1 MACLAN
7 KVRAYL
13 ADRDYVIDFDE
24 RTVVIEVI
32 GDVENIVEWHLDD
45 IEQPTLDELELYH
58 DEAEKYENNR
68 KVIEKRK
75 DLYGKWGDQLD
86 EMFHDYD
93 AWKARIQ
100 KIKDDN
106 PKQP

>member
-13 ADRDYVIDFDE
+13 ADNDYVVDFSE
-24 RTVVIEVI
+24 RKVVVEAV
-32 GDVENIVEWHLDD
+32 GDVENIVHWN
-45 IEQPTLDELELYH
+45 IEGIDQPTNEQLELYH
-58 DEAEKYENNR
+58 EEAEKYEYNR
-68 KVIEKRK
+68 GVIQKRK
-75 DLYGKWGDQLD
+75 ELYGKWGDQLD
-86 EMFHDYD
+86 EMFHDFD

-106 PKQP
+106 PKQ